1 MKRTLSTILM
11 LASALAA
18 GRLHGQTLPRG
29 ALDGAARAAIQN
41 TIASTTNSV
50 ITNILSRGYVTA
62 SSPNLSNATL
72 YGSVTAPD
80 ASSTAPSAVANVTT
94 LDARYGTGSGFATY
108 VEPNGIT
115 RIRGSLA
122 SSLTSTTLYTGARTE
137 VSYSGRQ
144 RQSFFSS
151 LAHILAPY
159 PGPYR
164 TYPVDSTRFWPVPY
178 YTVYF
183 ATNAYPPIGS
193 VISNSAGSSAEVW
206 STNAVMNGHVQT
218 LGQASLRSVNRGFVT
233 SECTSVFVDGV
244 NWGAVTNVAVLGP
257 MMVEGGVLYW
267 GNTNLQI
274 FLQNISGVSP
284 YPFTFEILVLP

>member
-1 MKRTLSTILM
+1 MISIDTNSAALPFVLSSSGTATNLTTVGLTNTGGFFLGGNGVIGTNGSLSTVTING
-11 LASALAA
+11 A
-18 GRLHGQTLPRG
+18 GT
-29 ALDGAARAAIQN
+29 
-41 TIASTTNSV
+41 TINSPL
-50 ITNILSRGYVTA
+50 NA
-62 SSPNLSNATL
+62 PN
-72 YGSVTAPD
+72 
-80 ASSTAPSAVANVTT
+80 ASSTAASAVANVGT

-115 RIRGSLA
+115 RIRGSQA

-144 RQSFFSS
+144 RQNYFSS
-151 LAHILAPY
+151 LAHIVFPY

-164 TYPVDSTRFWPVPY
+164 YYPVDSTRFWPVPY

-274 FLQNISGVSP
+274 FLQRTAGVSP